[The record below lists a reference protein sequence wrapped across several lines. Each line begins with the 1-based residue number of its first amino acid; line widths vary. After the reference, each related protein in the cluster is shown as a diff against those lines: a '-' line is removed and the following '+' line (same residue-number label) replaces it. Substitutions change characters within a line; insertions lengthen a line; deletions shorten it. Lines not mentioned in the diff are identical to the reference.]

1 MSLPRMPEDAII
13 LDMIRAG
20 VNTIPRI
27 AHKIY
32 GHPEEE
38 DWIHAKTHVLRRMNN
53 LEKYGMIRRTDKWIQ
68 MGCGRN
74 MARVWEVI
82 E

>member
-38 DWIHAKTHVLRRMNN
+38 NWKNARNHVLRRMNN
-53 LEKYGMIRRTDKWIQ
+53 LEKYGMIRRTDKWIRI
-68 MGCGRN
+68 GYGRN
-74 MARVWEVI
+74 RSRVWEVV